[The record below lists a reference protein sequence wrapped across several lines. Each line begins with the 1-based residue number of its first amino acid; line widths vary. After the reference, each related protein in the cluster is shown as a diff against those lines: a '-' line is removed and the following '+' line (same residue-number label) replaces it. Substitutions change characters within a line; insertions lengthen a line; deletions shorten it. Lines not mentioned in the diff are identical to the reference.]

1 MFTSYSLAVDLAKKI
16 KHYYMQIDAL
26 HSAPLANR
34 IALT

>member
-16 KHYYMQIDAL
+16 KHYYMQIDVL